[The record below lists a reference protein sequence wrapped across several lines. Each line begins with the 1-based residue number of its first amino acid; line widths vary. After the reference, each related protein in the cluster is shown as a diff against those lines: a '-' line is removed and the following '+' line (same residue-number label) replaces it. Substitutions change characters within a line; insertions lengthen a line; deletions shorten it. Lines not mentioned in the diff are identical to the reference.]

1 MHYYGH
7 GGEVGWAEE
16 RVLELIDIN
25 SWENIAIYLY
35 LLLLLVN
42 FLDMMIQKEYLLES
56 KYY

>member
-25 SWENIAIYLY
+25 SWRILITCP
-35 LLLLLVN
+35 
-42 FLDMMIQKEYLLES
+42 FL
-56 KYY
+56 